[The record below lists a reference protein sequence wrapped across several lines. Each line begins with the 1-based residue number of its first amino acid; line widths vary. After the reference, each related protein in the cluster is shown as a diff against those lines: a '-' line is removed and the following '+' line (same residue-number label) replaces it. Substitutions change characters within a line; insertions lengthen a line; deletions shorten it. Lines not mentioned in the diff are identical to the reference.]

1 MTKSKDLKN
10 IDKALTT
17 EKDKCR
23 NVERHNGTVTSRK
36 TLDLQQVNVDAVIN
50 QIVYLF
56 QKRVEQK
63 IWDSSNRQD
72 NKTAIFSLGM
82 LFVLSSDLS

>member
-36 TLDLQQVNVDAVIN
+36 TNVDAVIN